1 MDKCGCGHNHN
12 CLEELKSD
20 HQEILKSFD
29 ELEKT
34 ISEKPINQEK
44 IGEFLEFTKNF
55 SEPHHKKEE
64 KVLFPALEK
73 KGVPNEGG
81 PIGMMLFEHETK
93 RNHIKKIEQGLEE
106 KNDEKISLNAKSAI
120 SLMREHI
127 EKENNILYPMAEG
140 ILTPEELNLLG
151 EECAKL

>member
-1 MDKCGCGHNHN
+1 MDKCGCAHNHN
-12 CLEELKSD
+12 CLEELRSD
-20 HQEILKSFD
+20 HREILKSFD

-34 ISEKPINQEK
+34 VSKTPINQEK

-73 KGVPNEGG
+73 KGIPNEGG
-81 PIGMMLFEHETK
+81 PIGMMLLEHEIK
-93 RNHIKKIEQGLEE
+93 RNHKKGIEEGLKE
-106 KNDEKISLNAKSAI
+106 KNDEKIALSAKAII

-127 EKENNILYPMAEG
+127 DKENNILYPMAEET
-140 ILTPEELNLLG
+140 LTPEELNLLG
-151 EECAKL
+151 EECEKL